1 MTDPAPEEPSSED
14 PDSSQ
19 DIIIENDAWRIA
31 PFLADEAEKIAISAI
46 KAALTEAQLPN
57 EAGLTVLL
65 SDDATLQNLNTEFRE
80 QDKPT
85 NVLSFPSTEPGETPL
100 DGHYGDIAVALETVL
115 AEALEAEISPVH
127 HLAHMVVH
135 GVLHLAGYDHLQDD
149 EAEIMEAMEVR
160 ALARIGVSDPYA
172 FSELDR

>member
-1 MTDPAPEEPSSED
+1 MTDSAPEE

-19 DIIIENDAWRIA
+19 DIIIENEAWRIA
-31 PFLADEAEKIAISAI
+31 PFLANTAEEATVSAI
-46 KAALTEAQLPN
+46 QVALTEAKLPAG
-57 EAGLTVLL
+57 AGLTVLL
-65 SDDATLQNLNTEFRE
+65 TDNAALQSLNAQFRD

-85 NVLSFPSTEPGETPL
+85 NVLSFPASEPGETPL

-115 AEALEAEISPVH
+115 AEALQAKISPLH

-135 GVLHLAGYDHLQDD
+135 GVLHLAGYDHQQDD

-160 ALARIGVSDPYA
+160 ALARVGISDPYA
-172 FSELDR
+172 SSELVR